1 MKCLGLT
8 RQGVPCRNEGPFCRI
23 HRPASVGEALQLIA
37 RRLWWEVRRHW
48 LYIALVVIAGA
59 EAILWISWWLG
70 FWGPDE
76 LGWLQGVVM
85 AFWGPLLVAALW
97 AWKYQGWRQRL
108 GAWLAARRCLIIATL
123 TLWAW
128 LQSCYWPMR
137 LFDSRLAPLLKQPRV
152 FWPIILWPVAIWLAW
167 GLRAALLWPFGFR
180 RRQAPRPAPN
190 WWPVNKPWPPRW
202 LPSPVLYWDWSASR
216 PYWIVV
222 LAICSWTIAK
232 WHWPGVGA
240 AAGLIYVT
248 FFIYSSLAV
257 GPHGG
262 ASIPE
267 GHTVAVEDTPHWS
280 GFFMLLWRWG
290 LFHVYGKPGVRTL
303 KGWRILFLR
312 ILRLVLGLG
321 PMIFVIA
328 TVIAITAKLRL
339 WRNPYWGFGLGLGSV
354 VYWILFALCG
364 WRRIRYIIT
373 VTPERRWGKAILSRP
388 YLTLLGV
395 RTRTLSCDAVA
406 LRVCHTVPT
415 GWPRVATVDP
425 GVPFGTE
432 GPGGNIIW
440 PYAQRSNELEN
451 AIGAAARV

>member
-59 EAILWISWWLG
+59 EATLWISWWLG

-167 GLRAALLWPFGFR
+167 GLRAALLWPLGFR
-180 RRQAPRPAPN
+180 RRQAPRPAPD
-190 WWPVNKPWPPRW
+190 WWPAGRPWPPRW
-202 LPSPVLYWDWSASR
+202 LPSVVLWWEWSATR
-216 PYWIVV
+216 PYWLI
-222 LAICSWTIAK
+222 IAGGTTYCFLN
-232 WHWPGVGA
+232 W
-240 AAGLIYVT
+240 GLIFAALVLWAGVFLYVSAQRPQPLLKDGHT
-248 FFIYSSLAV
+248 IYSEARPHPLVFPQALLRYGLLPVFPKGARLTFLHYLTLVLRYFTTAGPIVFVMATAITTTLGLHLWKNPWWWIGFGGGVSLYWIIFAFFGWRKILYV
-257 GPHGG
+257 STNGPHGAQDG
-262 ASIPE
+262 EVLVSVPRLRPWGVVTRWARCQRRVLVTATEDRLIGSI
-267 GHTVAVEDTPHWS
+267 VNLD
-280 GFFMLLWRWG
+280 
-290 LFHVYGKPGVRTL
+290 PGGELTL
-303 KGWRILFLR
+303 AREEID
-312 ILRLVLGLG
+312 
-321 PMIFVIA
+321 
-328 TVIAITAKLRL
+328 
-339 WRNPYWGFGLGLGSV
+339 
-354 VYWILFALCG
+354 
-364 WRRIRYIIT
+364 
-373 VTPERRWGKAILSRP
+373 
-388 YLTLLGV
+388 LLGV
-395 RTRTLSCDAVA
+395 DTRVF
-406 LRVCHTVPT
+406 R
-415 GWPRVATVDP
+415 W
-425 GVPFGTE
+425 
-432 GPGGNIIW
+432 
-440 PYAQRSNELEN
+440 
-451 AIGAAARV
+451 